1 MLDIIKG
8 RLLIFQLKTTAIQSH
23 KSPQGKQQVENSYV
37 LNILNFYKV
46 KCLGYVVGQ
55 PRETKIEWKIKCEKL
70 KPYYVPFSTKQTRE
84 IRLHAFFSLRS
95 TFL

>member
-8 RLLIFQLKTTAIQSH
+8 SLLIFQLKTTAIQSH
-23 KSPQGKQQVENSYV
+23 KSPQGKQQV

-46 KCLGYVVGQ
+46 KCLAYVVGQ
-55 PRETKIEWKIKCEKL
+55 PRETKIEWKIKCEKS
-70 KPYYVPFSTKQTRE
+70 KPYYVPFSTKQMRE